1 MDIFISRDALISCLT
16 PPFLLARY
24 SRKIY
29 WAFGVSIRK
38 RIYTVVSIVN
48 FCANIRSTRNLGIKF
63 PLVIQSAKLPEL
75 ESSYIRTISV
85 PRSIITS

>member
-1 MDIFISRDALISCLT
+1 
-16 PPFLLARY
+16 
-24 SRKIY
+24 
-29 WAFGVSIRK
+29 
-38 RIYTVVSIVN
+38 VVSIVN